1 MIDLLGIDEEDNSS
15 DSGGGYTA
23 GNLWLTG
30 FVSAAATIG
39 TIVGGGAIAYNVM
52 KKNGMIQVQGG
63 GDEDD
68 E

>member
-1 MIDLLGIDEEDNSS
+1 MIDLLGIDEEGNSS
-15 DSGGGYTA
+15 GSGGYTA